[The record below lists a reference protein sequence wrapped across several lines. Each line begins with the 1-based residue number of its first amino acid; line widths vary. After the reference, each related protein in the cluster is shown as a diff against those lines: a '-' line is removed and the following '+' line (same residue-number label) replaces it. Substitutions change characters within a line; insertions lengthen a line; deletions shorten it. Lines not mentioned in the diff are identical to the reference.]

1 MGRRKLSGMK
11 RFEITCSWE
20 EDPLIVKRG
29 ILDFFKTSSKNM
41 EGLDLYRVGLN
52 LKKLGGWKMKPYV

>member
-41 EGLDLYRVGLN
+41 EGLDLYSNAGILLVIL
-52 LKKLGGWKMKPYV
+52 VS